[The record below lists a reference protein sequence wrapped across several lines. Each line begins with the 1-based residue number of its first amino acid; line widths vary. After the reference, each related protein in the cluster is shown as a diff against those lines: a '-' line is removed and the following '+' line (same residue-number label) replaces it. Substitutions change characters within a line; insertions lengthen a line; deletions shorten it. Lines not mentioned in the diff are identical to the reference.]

1 MHLWIDNTGL
11 HGAGRCLTVDA
22 KSIYDLKSLL
32 QFSTLIVFAE
42 TLDLGS
48 FESGEVVDASAQYRD
63 LLLEL
68 GLERS
73 ALSIIHKTRDQYAA
87 ACRQA
92 AEFASEELEYRFRAD
107 ERLLL
112 ALPHANIPRGAEFQP
127 ERTRW
132 IATELT
138 DPIELEKINAEAL
151 DNRATDAIYYMLSGS
166 AELRSAVAALIGDSS
181 EWSSGHTFQVES
193 MLRTYLNENLARQVG
208 ANYAPAPHRAD
219 VTFRQNQWILE
230 RINTSLDAIVG
241 ELRPDPLG
249 IPSVQAALIRRS
261 KGDPKGLVQEAL
273 SMRRRTKRLRRSLA
287 KLQKLEVDSA
297 VAHRRV
303 REEIGEL
310 AKEVRFD
317 LKLDTPPRFLDAV
330 SVEFQLGLPGA
341 SLEPKAFLDWVRFRF
356 RKGKR
361 AVLTDIVVDAGL
373 LGIDQVDYARL
384 ARASTGK
391 SSLAAQFAESAF
403 RPSIRGGAGAG

>member
-22 KSIYDLKSLL
+22 KSIYDFKSLL

-42 TLDLGS
+42 TMDLGS
-48 FESGEVVDASAQYRD
+48 FESGEIVDASAQYRD

-68 GLERS
+68 GLESS
-73 ALSIIHKTRDQYAA
+73 ALSIIHKTRDEYGA

-112 ALPHANIPRGAEFQP
+112 ALPRANIPRGAEFQP

-138 DPIELEKINAEAL
+138 DPLVLKKINAKAL

-166 AELRSAVAALIGDSS
+166 AELRSAVAALIRDSS

-193 MLRTYLNENLARQVG
+193 MLRAYLNEYLARQVG
-208 ANYAPAPHRAD
+208 ANYAPSPHRSD

-230 RINTSLDAIVG
+230 RISTSLDAIVG
-241 ELRPDPLG
+241 ELRPDLLG

-273 SMRRRTKRLRRSLA
+273 AMRRRTKRLRRSLG
-287 KLQKLEVDSA
+287 KLQKLEAGSA
-297 VAHRRV
+297 VAQRRV

-330 SVEFQLGLPGA
+330 SLEVQLGLPGA
-341 SLEPKAFLDWVRFRF
+341 SLDPKAFVDWVRFRF
-356 RKGKR
+356 RKAKR

-384 ARASTGK
+384 AKASTGK
-391 SSLAAQFAESAF
+391 SSLAAEFAESAF
-403 RPSIRGGAGAG
+403 RPAIRGDAGVA